1 MQSAWEAIVAQISAQ
16 GKAQRAGEVGPFPAR
31 MDTIQRRGKQRVR
44 RSRTALVVEFED
56 VEGRSWS
63 GVFLALQKDRDWR
76 VEGWSGGRSDFGL
89 KRPNVKEPRANLGG
103 GGHYLGG
110 RVYGPVVSVLAT
122 DRRGQIARDA
132 VDEGWAILIWDEN
145 LKTPCEIQLRG
156 ADGAL
161 VRQQHWPF
169 DHSLSSANS
178 RRSESQ

>member
-103 GGHYLGG
+103 
-110 RVYGPVVSVLAT
+110 
-122 DRRGQIARDA
+122 
-132 VDEGWAILIWDEN
+132 
-145 LKTPCEIQLRG
+145 
-156 ADGAL
+156 
-161 VRQQHWPF
+161 
-169 DHSLSSANS
+169 
-178 RRSESQ
+178 RRSLPWGSGLWSRGVGAGDRSSRSNSAGRRR